1 MEDVGTWRMADAG
14 SAAGQKGGL
23 EVWMNTDNKD
33 VRISMEDKLV
43 SVLMA
48 VKNEEKYIAEALAS
62 VLGQTYRH
70 LEVIVI
76 NDHSEDATL
85 ELAEAIA
92 AQDPRVIVQDG
103 RGHGKVSAFN
113 QAWQLSRG
121 DIIVLFAGD
130 DILPVDSI
138 AQRVELLAEAGTHVA
153 TGKVKSFSAMAK
165 YDGLVLPKK
174 GPSLGGGAT
183 AFSRYFSNL
192 MFPIPEQ
199 LPNEDSWTKLHI
211 DAFAGTVAWN
221 DRVIHYYRIHEGN
234 SMAFG
239 SSFQRKR
246 LLLDKRSLAFQLFLE
261 KYQHM
266 LSASVLLQIQ
276 SLVRLHQLR
285 SAGNFWG
292 ILKLPNIP
300 LKQKSA
306 AISYCNPFFYAIRV
320 RLERHLLGR

>member
-1 MEDVGTWRMADAG
+1 
-14 SAAGQKGGL
+14 
-23 EVWMNTDNKD
+23 
-33 VRISMEDKLV
+33 MEDKLV

-48 VKNEEKYIAEALAS
+48 VKNEERYMGEALAS
-62 VLGQTYRH
+62 VLNQTYRN

-76 NDHSEDATL
+76 NDHSDDSTHHIV
-85 ELAEAIA
+85 EAMA
-92 AQDPRVIVQDG
+92 AQDARVILQHG
-103 RGHGKVSAFN
+103 QGHGKVSAFN
-113 QAWQLSRG
+113 QAWRLSRG

-130 DILPVDSI
+130 DILPADSI
-138 AQRVELLAEAGTHVA
+138 AQRVALLADGQTHVA
-153 TGKVKSFSAMAK
+153 TGKVKSFSTLAK

-183 AFSRYFSNL
+183 AFSRAFSNI
-192 MFPIPEQ
+192 MFPIPDQ

-221 DRVIHYYRIHEGN
+221 DRVIHYYRIHDGN

-239 SSFQRKR
+239 SSFQCKR

-261 KYQHM
+261 KYQHT
-266 LSASVLLQIQ
+266 LSASALLQVQ
-276 SLVRLHQLR
+276 ALVRLHQLR

-292 ILKLPNIP
+292 ILRLPHIP